1 LKNVTSFKAIDNG
14 STKTGFTRGELFDL
28 ISSGSNDIDDTLA
41 DDMLLLVSAGPFTIY
56 PGDSVEVAL
65 ALVGGHDVASVY
77 ANAVAAKDRFD
88 ISTDVNAEE
97 EILPQSFA
105 LHQNYPNPFN
115 PTTTIAFSLVQ
126 AGEVSLE
133 VFNTLGQKVKT
144 LFAGRLPKGRHTV
157 EWDATNH
164 RGEKVASGVYFY
176 RLASAEKSHTRKMVL
191 LK

>member
-1 LKNVTSFKAIDNG
+1 
-14 STKTGFTRGELFDL
+14 
-28 ISSGSNDIDDTLA
+28 
-41 DDMLLLVSAGPFTIY
+41 MLLLISAGPFTIY

-65 ALVGGHDVASVY
+65 ALVGGHDVASIY

-88 ISTDVNAEE
+88 LCTDVEAEE
-97 EILPQSFA
+97 ENLPQSFA

-115 PTTTIAFSLVQ
+115 PTTTIAFSLAQ

-133 VFNTLGQKVKT
+133 VFNMLGQKVKT

-157 EWDATNH
+157 EWDATNR
-164 RGEKVASGVYFY
+164 RGEKVAGGVYFY
-176 RLASAEKSHTRKMVL
+176 RLTSAKQSQTRKMVL